1 MFVSEDV
8 LIYSLIMEEDI
19 SVPIKSERTLVK
31 PKHLWDDQ
39 TVPKT

>member
-1 MFVSEDV
+1 MSEDV
-8 LIYSLIMEEDI
+8 LIYSPIREEDI
-19 SVPIKSERTLVK
+19 NFSIKSEGTLVK

>member
-1 MFVSEDV
+1 MFMSEDV
-8 LIYSLIMEEDI
+8 LIYSPIREEDI
-19 SVPIKSERTLVK
+19 NFSIKSEGTLVK